1 MNTVTEKAYAKVN
14 LTLGVLYKRPD
25 GYHALDSLMQT
36 VDLYDTVTIEK
47 STGITVTVSGA
58 VLPYKNTLR
67 TAAEAFY
74 GETGL
79 GASIHVNKRIP
90 SEAGMGGGSAD
101 GAAVLRG
108 LNRLYDYPLPAYLLP
123 RLALKVGADVPFLLK
138 GGLQRAQGVGEILTP
153 LPYERFYLVL
163 AKPAAGVSTKD
174 LFTSLK
180 LPLPRPDTLAA
191 AKAIA
196 AGDGKALAPLLF
208 NAMEEAAVSVLPEIG
223 SLKRTLLSLG
233 ALNAVM
239 TGSGSTVFG
248 LFATEEEAET
258 AAAYLKGLVP
268 FVHVCRTV

>member
-25 GYHALDSLMQT
+25 GYHALDGLMQT
-36 VDLYDTVTIEK
+36 VDLYDTVTLEK
-47 STGITVTVSGA
+47 STGITVTASGM
-58 VLPYKNTLR
+58 VLPYRNTLR
-67 TAAEAFY
+67 RAAELFY
-74 GETGL
+74 EQTGL
-79 GASIHVNKRIP
+79 GASIHVTKRIP
-90 SEAGMGGGSAD
+90 AEAGMGGGSAD

-108 LNRLYDYPLPAYLLP
+108 LNRLHDHPLPERLLP
-123 RLALKVGADVPFLLK
+123 ALALKVGADVPFLLR

-153 LPYERFYLVL
+153 LPYQSLWLVL
-163 AKPAAGVSTKD
+163 AKPAAGVSTAA
-174 LFTSLK
+174 LFSSLA
-180 LPLPRPDTLAA
+180 LPLPKPDTLAA
-191 AKAIA
+191 AKAVR
-196 AGDGKALAPLLF
+196 AGDAKALAPLLF
-208 NAMEEAAVSVLPEIG
+208 NAMEEAAVSILPEIG

-268 FVHVCRTV
+268 FVHVCRTI